1 MYRLVTFREYLL
13 AVEKG
18 KHICCS
24 EVHGQNGF
32 RSYRNWVA
40 MSCESNR
47 KHNVKKSCH
56 GSLLI
61 FVFLYLHSCCEETMR
76 AIVVLLFAVLA
87 LTFVEARGD
96 GNVSNTLNLNY
107 IELDTAYDL
116 QRQAY
121 INDSTN
127 DNLDTEKC
135 HYKQ

>member
-1 MYRLVTFREYLL
+1 
-13 AVEKG
+13 
-18 KHICCS
+18 
-24 EVHGQNGF
+24 
-32 RSYRNWVA
+32 
-40 MSCESNR
+40 
-47 KHNVKKSCH
+47 
-56 GSLLI
+56 
-61 FVFLYLHSCCEETMR
+61 MR
-76 AIVVLLFAVLA
+76 ANVVLLFAVLA

-127 DNLDTEKC
+127 DNLDTEKF